1 MVESLKWT
9 TFPPSRDEVYKR
21 YQELLNAFWTAEDS
35 IILIKSQNINDGAT
49 IQELENRKKDLD
61 RQLVMINAFIKIY
74 FGD

>member
-9 TFPPSRDEVYKR
+9 TFPPSKDEVYKR

-35 IILIKSQNINDGAT
+35 INLIKSQNVNDGET
-49 IQELENRKKDLD
+49 IKELEIRKRDLD
-61 RQLVMINAFIKIY
+61 RQLVLINVLIKIY

>member
-9 TFPPSRDEVYKR
+9 TFPPSRDEVYNR

-35 IILIKSQNINDGAT
+35 ITLIKSQNINDGAT